1 VKFFQTR
8 ADFPGDMST
17 LKITPTGREI
27 SFHED
32 EIIVS
37 KTDLKGRI
45 TYANDVFLRV
55 SGFCESEVLGK
66 PHNLIRHPAMPRCVF
81 DLLWKTIQGGSEM
94 FAYVLNLAKSG
105 DGYWVFAHV
114 TPSRDATGACVGFHS
129 NRRVP
134 HADALEKVRPLY
146 AQLLDVERRAGD
158 PRAAIEASSEM
169 LASTLG
175 AAGTDYERFVFGLTP
190 ETSLSAAAA

>member
-1 VKFFQTR
+1 MKAHT
-8 ADFPGDMST
+8 
-17 LKITPTGREI
+17 ITPTGREI

-81 DLLWKTIQGGSEM
+81 DLLWTTIQEGSEL
-94 FAYVLNLAKSG
+94 FAYVLNLAKNG

-114 TPSRDATGACVGFHS
+114 TPSRDARGACVGYHS

-134 HADALEKVRPLY
+134 HPDALEKVRPLY
-146 AQLLDVERRAGD
+146 AKLLDVERRAGD
-158 PRAAIEASSEM
+158 PRAAVEASSEL
-169 LASTLG
+169 LANILREG
-175 AAGTDYERFVFGLTP
+175 RTDYERFVFGLSS
-190 ETSLSAAAA
+190 ETNLTSAAA

>member
-1 VKFFQTR
+1 
-8 ADFPGDMST
+8 MST
-17 LKITPTGREI
+17 HTIIPTGREI

-55 SGFCESEVLGK
+55 SGFREGEILGK
-66 PHNLIRHPAMPRCVF
+66 PHNIIRHPAMPRCVF
-81 DLLWKTIQGGSEM
+81 RLLWDSIQSNREI
-94 FAYVLNLAKSG
+94 FAYVLNLAKNG

-114 TPSRDATGACVGFHS
+114 TPSRDASGACVGYHS

-134 HADALEKVRPLY
+134 HPDALEKIRPLY
-146 AQLLDVERRAGD
+146 AKLVDVERRESD
-158 PRAAIEASSEM
+158 VRAAIDASSRV
-169 LASTLG
+169 LASMLEEARTN
-175 AAGTDYERFVFGLTP
+175 YERFVFGLSS
-190 ETSLSAAAA
+190 ETNLASAAA